1 MSRAALSAGLSA
13 VSNEHLKILSYCYTI
28 KESNE
33 MKTKKSERTVA
44 FSAVILFISLLFAS
58 CQTELIP
65 EPEMDKIQSSSGG
78 KNVQIEAPLTVKASH
93 GRTKTVTVSWSTSN
107 GATQYLIYS
116 AESPHSEFVQ
126 IAETK
131 GEASSID
138 IQEPAGTS
146 AYYTVRAKN
155 YEGTISS
162 FSNVVFGSTM
172 ATPII
177 SNITSNADGSASTV
191 TWWMENCSAS
201 TYRDSVKYIVYC
213 YDESGKEVTHAEASG
228 AKTSAVLSGLT
239 AKTRYIYQVEAYVE
253 SDQSN
258 PELSDKVDEETARR
272 LIPDAPEKL
281 SAEKG
286 TDKDAVSIRWTLP
299 QFCDVAV
306 SGGVYERHPLYFT
319 IERKLKNE
327 DDSTYEK
334 IVSYLGT
341 EKKTSGTSVIQFSCN
356 EEDMADINAGGI
368 SVQLPPQSDA
378 DAERSSNYPRYVSH
392 SVITYC
398 DSTAERGKQYVYR
411 VQSYVDD
418 VKRTVSAETAAVTAE
433 GFLLSKPTF
442 SASAVYNYQKDQDG
456 KNTNTISSIKVS
468 FKTTFEP
475 FGQDYSYLL
484 YRHFTP
490 MKNDDGTQTGVA
502 ENKLLVSASS
512 SSTLNT
518 ETDVFDFTNPDSG
531 FGIGYYQYTL
541 YICAPGESE
550 VTNAYDSITTGGKI
564 TVIDDASKLPSITMF
579 QIKDGYA
586 DHFNIK
592 WNYDENCQYKLEWKS
607 SDDNFENQQSLELEL
622 LSDGSS
628 SGYTVNGGT
637 AEYNH
642 TAQSGEGRIYTIT
655 AYMGI
660 EVSRTY
666 PLSEGDE
673 TREPEKLYTLG
684 TARPKTTDI
693 DYSAISVS
701 WEPVVKADGTYTVEA
716 YYEDDASREN
726 ELAAGKYTVTEE
738 AGTYS
743 CTITEPDGFN
753 DPVRSGLP
761 IIMEITARNADTGA
775 TTVARHTVRTLGP
788 ATVNACAN
796 EEPESDVISVK
807 WNKAEGANGY
817 LIRRLSYADNSCK
830 TVERAVTYYCTLE
843 GGESV
848 VVLGDYEAD
857 PNAGECMRANIES
870 TPTGETLTLRDYY
883 SEPTTAESAY
893 QESQSKLSWGRPYGY
908 IVLPVKDGA
917 DFTFNDNSAT
927 LSSES
932 AVDYTADERTLSK
945 TIGSTLGY
953 GLNLVA
959 AKARLG
965 TIQKINWEKPNN
977 REDVQGA
984 VYRRKY
990 LSDGTRNNEF
1000 DLVNVQTKPVEAT
1013 IPIADDDLYDAFEY
1027 VVKYITNDTAPSPN
1041 LILPESLFD
1050 EIAQQT
1056 EEPVMTP
1063 NGKKTEQK
1071 NKGYLLSVDFA
1082 AAPHP
1087 NLYSEAK
1094 YTYAE
1099 QISWTPWD
1107 YNIRAVGP
1115 EPMTLDIR
1123 NNNIDA
1129 ESHEVLSIT
1138 VDKTTGKYSVET
1150 KTIDTDTDIEQA
1162 SATIFNITSKSLVS
1176 GKGTAS
1182 GMLKVL
1188 RDYRHHYT
1196 LTLKNGEGSVT
1207 YEKDAYRQITDEE
1220 LVKATM
1226 LILAAIEHDSDSQS
1240 HDKGGDF
1247 SLDGV
1252 SGSFSGSG
1260 SSGNKLTWTI
1270 KDYVHNWKTIPS
1282 NVQMPAFITL
1292 SDSGGDRGCKNGKY
1306 FLYLACETG
1315 SNFFDVRSDA
1325 HFDITKLNSLTVT
1338 SAVYGNATVKF
1349 AANATNFSV
1358 EVWKNNTLTLKK
1370 TVNGLEECRKWF
1382 PMEWKKEYNLVG
1394 SGDSYGYFGE
1404 DSTYGWW

>member
-33 MKTKKSERTVA
+33 MKAKKSERTVA
-44 FSAVILFISLLFAS
+44 FSAVIIFISLLFAS

-65 EPEMDKIQSSSGG
+65 EPEMEKIQSSTGG

-146 AYYTVRAKN
+146 AYYKVRAKN

-286 TDKDAVSIRWTLP
+286 TDKNAVSIRWTLP

-341 EKKTSGTSVIQFSCN
+341 EKEMSGTSVLQFSCN
-356 EEDMADINAGGI
+356 EEDMEEINKKNGI

-398 DSTAERGKQYVYR
+398 DSTAERGKQYIYR

-418 VKRTVSAETAAVTAE
+418 VKRTVSAETAAATAE

-456 KNTNTISSIKVS
+456 KNTNAISSIKVS

-475 FGQDYSYLL
+475 FGQDYSYLV

-490 MKNDDGTQTGVA
+490 MKQDGGTETGAA
-502 ENKLLVSASS
+502 EDRLLVSASS

-518 ETDVFDFTNPDSG
+518 ETDVFDFNNKN
-531 FGIGYYQYTL
+531 FNIGYYQYTL

-592 WNYDENCQYKLEWKS
+592 WNYDENCRYKLEWKS
-607 SDDNFENQQSLELEL
+607 SDDDFEEQHSLELA
-622 LSDGSS
+622 DGEYS
-628 SGYTVNGGT
+628 VNGDT

-642 TAQSGEGRIYTIT
+642 TAQSGEGRIYIIT

-684 TARPKTTDI
+684 TVRPKTTDI
-693 DYSAISVS
+693 GYRAISVS
-701 WEPVVKADGTYTVEA
+701 WEPVAKADGTYTVQA
-716 YYEDDASREN
+716 YYEDDADKSN
-726 ELAAGKYTVTEE
+726 ELSDGKCTVTKLD
-738 AGTYS
+738 GTYS
-743 CTITEPDGFN
+743 CTITDPAGFDN
-753 DPVRSGLP
+753 PARSGLP
-761 IIMEITARNADTGA
+761 IIMEITAKNAGTGA

-788 ATVNACAN
+788 AAVDARAN
-796 EEPESDVISVK
+796 EEPESDVISVT
-807 WNKAEGANGY
+807 WNKAEGAVGY
-817 LIRRLSYADNSCK
+817 LIRRLSYEDNSCE

-848 VVLGDYEAD
+848 EVLGDYETD
-857 PNAGECMRANIES
+857 PNAGEYTRALIES
-870 TPTGETLTLRDYY
+870 TGETLTLKDYY
-883 SEPTTAESAY
+883 REPTTAESAY

-908 IVLPVKDGA
+908 VVLPVKDGA
-917 DFTFNDNSAT
+917 DFTFNEDSST
-927 LSSES
+927 LSDGS
-932 AVDYTADERTLSK
+932 AVDYTVNGRTLSE

-959 AKARLG
+959 AKA
-965 TIQKINWEKPNN
+965 EKA
-977 REDVQGA
+977 REQGIKWVA
-984 VYRRKY
+984 PYKPLLPVVYRRAAGSGDAFVKF
-990 LSDGTRNNEF
+990 SDNQEMQDKTDVILQIR
-1000 DLVNVQTKPVEAT
+1000 DSY
-1013 IPIADDDLYDAFEY
+1013 YDAFEY
-1027 VVKYITNDTAPSPN
+1027 IVKYYKSYDDVAMEIEVASSDKDGKTIMPPSLLAEISRHVQNYDTPQGTMME
-1041 LILPESLFD
+1041 LD
-1050 EIAQQT
+1050 
-1056 EEPVMTP
+1056 
-1063 NGKKTEQK
+1063 
-1071 NKGYLLSVDFA
+1071 NKGYLLTVSGFNA
-1082 AAPHP
+1082 QCHP
-1087 NLYSEAK
+1087 KESY
-1094 YTYAE
+1094 YE
-1099 QISWTPWD
+1099 QLLWD
-1107 YNIRAVGP
+1107 DWNYGKRAVGP
-1115 EPMTLDIR
+1115 DKMVFSVQ

-1129 ESHEVLSIT
+1129 EYHELVTVSKAKAYSGIDVHGDDVVAEAEASNSIRVAPKGIVEGT
-1138 VDKTTGKYSVET
+1138 SGTT
-1150 KTIDTDTDIEQA
+1150 
-1162 SATIFNITSKSLVS
+1162 N
-1176 GKGTAS
+1176 

-1188 RDYRHHYT
+1188 RDYKHTYILKLKRGDHSVSYSDYEQDGEKTAWRELTAEELLIVSMDTIRSSFKKKWYT
-1196 LTLKNGEGSVT
+1196 TMNAWGNLDSYTFNGTIEGTCYTGIDRNGFTGTNYRRYQRFADYTDSFVKVNGTMMKDNGGGVASNQYPGTWLHKGSNWPSDSNFNPRTDYLTVSLTYFNEEYEGQIKLNNINIDNNDKNAPKWVSGTFEVT
-1207 YEKDAYRQITDEE
+1207 YNAKTESFDNQQIPFGFLMDDE
-1220 LVKATM
+1220 T
-1226 LILAAIEHDSDSQS
+1226 
-1240 HDKGGDF
+1240 F
-1247 SLDGV
+1247 Y
-1252 SGSFSGSG
+1252 
-1260 SSGNKLTWTI
+1260 NK
-1270 KDYVHNWKTIPS
+1270 
-1282 NVQMPAFITL
+1282 
-1292 SDSGGDRGCKNGKY
+1292 
-1306 FLYLACETG
+1306 
-1315 SNFFDVRSDA
+1315 
-1325 HFDITKLNSLTVT
+1325 
-1338 SAVYGNATVKF
+1338 
-1349 AANATNFSV
+1349 V
-1358 EVWKNNTLTLKK
+1358 E
-1370 TVNGLEECRKWF
+1370 EMC
-1382 PMEWKKEYNLVG
+1382 Y
-1394 SGDSYGYFGE
+1394 
-1404 DSTYGWW
+1404 

>member
-1 MSRAALSAGLSA
+1 MSAGLSA

-44 FSAVILFISLLFAS
+44 FSAVIIFISLLFAS

-65 EPEMDKIQSSSGG
+65 EPEMEKIQSSTGG

-341 EKKTSGTSVIQFSCN
+341 EKKTSGTSVLQFSCS
-356 EEDMADINAGGI
+356 EEDMADINADGI

-398 DSTAERGKQYVYR
+398 DSTAERGKQYIYR

-418 VKRTVSAETAAVTAE
+418 VKRTVSAETAAATAE

-475 FGQDYSYLL
+475 FGQDYSYLV
-484 YRHFTP
+484 YRRFTP
-490 MKNDDGTQTGVA
+490 MKQDNGSPTGDA
-502 ENKLLVSASS
+502 EDRLLVSASS

-518 ETDVFDFTNPDSG
+518 ETDVFDFNNKN
-531 FGIGYYQYTL
+531 FNIGYYQYTL

-579 QIKDGYA
+579 KIKDGYA

-607 SDDNFENQQSLELEL
+607 SDDNFEEQHSYELA
-622 LSDGSS
+622 DGEYS
-628 SGYTVNGGT
+628 VNGGT

-666 PLSEGDE
+666 PLSENDE
-673 TREPEKLYTLG
+673 TQEPEKLYTLG

-693 DYSAISVS
+693 GYRAISVS
-701 WEPVVKADGTYTVEA
+701 WEPVAKADGTYTVQA
-716 YYEDDASREN
+716 YYEDDAEKKN
-726 ELAAGKYTVTEE
+726 ELADGKYTVTEQ

-743 CTITEPDGFN
+743 CTITEPAGFDN
-753 DPVRSGLP
+753 PARSGLP

-775 TTVARHTVRTLGP
+775 ITVARHTVRTLGP
-788 ATVNACAN
+788 AAVNASTN
-796 EEPESDVISVK
+796 VMPESDFITVT
-807 WNKAEGANGY
+807 WNKAEGAAGY
-817 LIRRLSYADNSCK
+817 LIRRYSYADNSC
-830 TVERAVTYYCTLE
+830 TAVERAVTYWCTSD
-843 GGESV
+843 GGELE
-848 VVLGDYEAD
+848 VLGDLD
-857 PNAGECMRANIES
+857 TNPNAGGTRATIKPGDEG
-870 TPTGETLTLRDYY
+870 TIVLTDSYA
-883 SEPTTAESAY
+883 EPTTAESAY
-893 QESQSKLSWGRPYGY
+893 QINQSKLSWGRPYGY

-917 DFTFNDNSAT
+917 DFTFNEESAT
-927 LSSES
+927 LSAGS
-932 AVDYTADERTLSK
+932 AVDYTAGGKTLSE

-959 AKARLG
+959 AKAGHG
-965 TIQKINWEKPNN
+965 TSQTINWEKPNN
-977 REDVQGA
+977 REDVQRA

-990 LSDGTRNNEF
+990 LSDGTRKNEF
-1000 DLVNVQTKPVEAT
+1000 ALMNVQTKAVEAT

-1027 VVKYITNDTAPSPN
+1027 VVKYIKKDAVPSTN

-1087 NLYSEAK
+1087 NPDSEAK

-1099 QISWTPWD
+1099 QISWTQWD

-1115 EPMTLDIR
+1115 ETVTLDIR

-1129 ESHEVLSIT
+1129 ESHELLSIT
-1138 VDKTTGKYSVET
+1138 VDKMTGEYSVVT
-1150 KTIDTDTDIEQA
+1150 KNSDEDTDVEQA
-1162 SATIFNITSKSLVS
+1162 TTALFNIMSKSLVS
-1176 GKGTAS
+1176 GNGTAS

-1196 LTLKNGEGSVT
+1196 LKLNNGTKSVS

-1220 LVKATM
+1220 LVRAAT
-1226 LILAAIEHDSDSQS
+1226 LAMSIGMKKS
-1240 HDKGGDF
+1240 KPR
-1247 SLDGV
+1247 
-1252 SGSFSGSG
+1252 SGWSRATDPSETYTPPAPGSG
-1260 SSGNKLTWTI
+1260 SVYTKWYAGSFTTTDLHHITYTDLILDMPNK
-1270 KDYVHNWKTIPS
+1270 S
-1282 NVQMPAFITL
+1282 
-1292 SDSGGDRGCKNGKY
+1292 
-1306 FLYLACETG
+1306 
-1315 SNFFDVRSDA
+1315 
-1325 HFDITKLNSLTVT
+1325 
-1338 SAVYGNATVKF
+1338 
-1349 AANATNFSV
+1349 
-1358 EVWKNNTLTLKK
+1358 NNTLPSFLKIGGKVTCDVKKWTNDSDPPVNYKGSITVKNLAYDENEITLIFSGLTKDSNASDKK
-1370 TVNGLEECRKWF
+1370 LKMSRNGSDTYYGNITALIF
-1382 PMEWKKEYNLVG
+1382 DDNGTY
-1394 SGDSYGYFGE
+1394 GDSFPC
-1404 DSTYGWW
+1404 DSADWQ

>member
-1 MSRAALSAGLSA
+1 MSAGLSA

-44 FSAVILFISLLFAS
+44 FSAVIIFISLLFAS

-65 EPEMDKIQSSSGG
+65 EPEMEKIQSSTGG

-341 EKKTSGTSVIQFSCN
+341 EKKTSGISVLQFSCS
-356 EEDMADINAGGI
+356 EEDMADINADGV

-398 DSTAERGKQYVYR
+398 DSTAERGKQYIYR

-418 VKRTVSAETAAVTAE
+418 VKRTVSAETAAATAE

-475 FGQDYSYLL
+475 FGQDYSYLV
-484 YRHFTP
+484 YRRFTP
-490 MKNDDGTQTGVA
+490 MKQDNGSTTGDA
-502 ENKLLVSASS
+502 EDRLLVSASS

-518 ETDVFDFTNPDSG
+518 ETDVFDFNNKN
-531 FGIGYYQYTL
+531 FNIGYYQYTL

-607 SDDNFENQQSLELEL
+607 SDDNFEEQHSYELA
-622 LSDGSS
+622 DGEYS
-628 SGYTVNGGT
+628 VNGGT

-666 PLSEGDE
+666 PLSENDE
-673 TREPEKLYTLG
+673 TQEPEKLYTLG

-693 DYSAISVS
+693 GYRAISVS
-701 WEPVVKADGTYTVEA
+701 WEPVVKADGTYTVHA
-716 YYEDDASREN
+716 YYEDDASRAN
-726 ELAAGKYTVTEE
+726 ELAAGKYTVTEQN
-738 AGTYS
+738 GTYS
-743 CTITEPDGFN
+743 CTITEPAGFDN
-753 DPVRSGLP
+753 PARSGLP
-761 IIMEITARNADTGA
+761 IIMEITAKNADTGE

-788 ATVNACAN
+788 AAVNACAN
-796 EEPESDVISVK
+796 EEPESDVISVT
-807 WNKAEGANGY
+807 WNKAEGAVGY

-848 VVLGDYEAD
+848 EVLGDYETD
-857 PNAGECMRANIES
+857 PNAGNCTRADIES
-870 TPTGETLTLRDYY
+870 IGETLMLKDCY
-883 SEPTTAESAY
+883 SEPTTAEKSVY

-908 IVLPVKDGA
+908 VVLPVKDGA
-917 DFTFNDNSAT
+917 DFTFNEDSAT
-927 LSSES
+927 LSAGS
-932 AVDYTADERTLSK
+932 AVDYTADGKTLSE

-959 AKARLG
+959 AKA
-965 TIQKINWEKPNN
+965 EKAREQGIKWVAPYKPLLPVIYRRAAGSGDAFVKFSDN
-977 REDVQGA
+977 REMQDKTDVTLQIRDS
-984 VYRRKY
+984 Y
-990 LSDGTRNNEF
+990 
-1000 DLVNVQTKPVEAT
+1000 
-1013 IPIADDDLYDAFEY
+1013 YDAFEY
-1027 VVKYITNDTAPSPN
+1027 IVKYYQSYDDVAMEIEVASSDKDEKTIMPPSLLAEISRHVQNYDTPQGTMME
-1041 LILPESLFD
+1041 LD
-1050 EIAQQT
+1050 
-1056 EEPVMTP
+1056 
-1063 NGKKTEQK
+1063 
-1071 NKGYLLSVDFA
+1071 NKGYLLTVSGFNA
-1082 AAPHP
+1082 QCHP
-1087 NLYSEAK
+1087 KESY
-1094 YTYAE
+1094 YE
-1099 QISWTPWD
+1099 QLLWD
-1107 YNIRAVGP
+1107 DWNYGKRAVGP
-1115 EPMTLDIR
+1115 DKMVFLVQ

-1129 ESHEVLSIT
+1129 EYHELVTVSKAKAYSGIDVHGDDVVAEAEASNSIRVAPEGIVEGT
-1138 VDKTTGKYSVET
+1138 SGTT
-1150 KTIDTDTDIEQA
+1150 
-1162 SATIFNITSKSLVS
+1162 N
-1176 GKGTAS
+1176 

-1188 RDYRHHYT
+1188 RDYKHTYT
-1196 LTLKNGEGSVT
+1196 LKLKRGDITVVSYSE
-1207 YEKDAYRQITDEE
+1207 YEQDSEKTAWRELTAEE
-1220 LVKATM
+1220 LLIVSMDTIRSAFKKKWFTTGSAGGDLDSSSYDGNIDGKYYTGIDRNGFFGTNYRRYQRFENYTDSFVKVNGTM
-1226 LILAAIEHDSDSQS
+1226 MKDNGSGTAAAGQYHGTWLHKGSSWPSDSNFNPRT
-1240 HDKGGDF
+1240 DYLTV
-1247 SLDGV
+1247 SL
-1252 SGSFSGSG
+1252 
-1260 SSGNKLTWTI
+1260 T
-1270 KDYVHNWKTIPS
+1270 
-1282 NVQMPAFITL
+1282 
-1292 SDSGGDRGCKNGKY
+1292 
-1306 FLYLACETG
+1306 YLKEEG
-1315 SNFFDVRSDA
+1315 
-1325 HFDITKLNSLTVT
+1325 HEGQIKLNSIKIDNDDANTPKWVSGTFEVT
-1338 SAVYGNATVKF
+1338 YNGKTETFDNTQVPFGFLMNDETFYNK
-1349 AANATNFSV
+1349 V
-1358 EVWKNNTLTLKK
+1358 E
-1370 TVNGLEECRKWF
+1370 EMC
-1382 PMEWKKEYNLVG
+1382 Y
-1394 SGDSYGYFGE
+1394 
-1404 DSTYGWW
+1404 